1 MRKLKIAQNGFHSGE
16 ITPNAFA
23 QDQISAYVNGVKRL
37 VNYNLLNEGGIER
50 RPGLQRIAALS
61 AEAVGAPFEF
71 SEDQKYAL
79 IFRNLALDVYLVDDS
94 DPTVLP
100 VTSFVE
106 TVTTNAT
113 WTTSLLDTLRYHH
126 SGDTMFLCDGT
137 GSQIMKRIVR
147 TSATTFEINDFEFE
161 ENSAGFPMY
170 QPYYK
175 FASSGNTM
183 TPSAT
188 TGAITL
194 TLSEAH
200 WTAAHVGDI
209 VRYVGKEVL
218 ITGYTSST
226 VVSGA
231 VRQTLSA
238 TVANTDWDEPVISP
252 SNGYPLA
259 VSLAEQRLHIAGTR
273 DFPHGNWF
281 SNTTAFFKFDEGT
294 GESNEMIDRPIDSGK
309 IETIRGVNV
318 NGNIEIFTDQ
328 GEHYIPLSETQALTP
343 SFSPIRAQDKNGISP
358 YVRPIT
364 YDGATIFVQRIGIV
378 LREFIFTDS
387 SRRFVSTPLSLLGT
401 HLYQQSINGS
411 EVPADVKRS
420 AVINGTTRRPE
431 SYYYNVNIGTGELI
445 CFHSIRSEKVA
456 GFARYTTPGKFH
468 DIFSVGNQ
476 LFAIVKRATSGNA
489 FSSVFSSVFGR
500 DYTNY
505 SLERFDSSFTLDWAT
520 YLESPTAKTVWTG
533 LDYLANQEVHV
544 VSRNAVY
551 HGTFTVSAAG
561 VLTIDEPDTS
571 IVVGLDPGTMI
582 TTLRPRF
589 NSAGYTIMGEI
600 KRLVAIKI
608 EMSNAYSLTVQATS
622 KLIIRKVT
630 DDLSMDP
637 VAVTG
642 LREFPLRGYG
652 RGGEVVLTQSEPLP
666 LKILGY
672 SLEVMV

>member
-1 MRKLKIAQNGFHSGE
+1 M
-16 ITPNAFA
+16 P
-23 QDQISAYVNGVKRL
+23 
-37 VNYNLLNEGGIER
+37 
-50 RPGLQRIAALS
+50 
-61 AEAVGAPFEF
+61 
-71 SEDQKYAL
+71 
-79 IFRNLALDVYLVDDS
+79 
-94 DPTVLP
+94 
-100 VTSFVE
+100 
-106 TVTTNAT
+106 
-113 WTTSLLDTLRYHH
+113 
-126 SGDTMFLCDGT
+126 
-137 GSQIMKRIVR
+137 
-147 TSATTFEINDFEFE
+147 
-161 ENSAGFPMY
+161 
-170 QPYYK
+170 
-175 FASSGNTM
+175 
-183 TPSAT
+183 
-188 TGAITL
+188 
-194 TLSEAH
+194 
-200 WTAAHVGDI
+200 
-209 VRYVGKEVL
+209 
-218 ITGYTSST
+218 
-226 VVSGA
+226 
-231 VRQTLSA
+231 
-238 TVANTDWDEPVISP
+238 
-252 SNGYPLA
+252 
-259 VSLAEQRLHIAGTR
+259 
-273 DFPHGNWF
+273 
-281 SNTTAFFKFDEGT
+281 
-294 GESNEMIDRPIDSGK
+294 
-309 IETIRGVNV
+309 
-318 NGNIEIFTDQ
+318 
-328 GEHYIPLSETQALTP
+328 
-343 SFSPIRAQDKNGISP
+343 
-358 YVRPIT
+358 
-364 YDGATIFVQRIGIV
+364 
-378 LREFIFTDS
+378 
-387 SRRFVSTPLSLLGT
+387 
-401 HLYQQSINGS
+401 
-411 EVPADVKRS
+411 
-420 AVINGTTRRPE
+420 
-431 SYYYNVNIGTGELI
+431 
-445 CFHSIRSEKVA
+445 
-456 GFARYTTPGKFH
+456 TPGKFH